1 MTGERP
7 LAESLFIRGI
17 GNMLGMSH
25 TVGDLENSGVM
36 GLLREVLLASLIE
49 PLLVP
54 PYKAGT
60 GVIVDS
66 RGHQSGQCDI
76 IVWDDSIFRPVYS
89 VRGAGIYAIESV
101 VLVVEVKSTLELAS
115 YRQAAIVATQLKG
128 MKILKPAVQGES
140 QEFWIDEPGL
150 LPLHMVFGFKSDA
163 EKSEADRA
171 HDIANEIGQPLHQFL
186 QVACVPGKSSWAFQ
200 ADGDHEFAPDADSH
214 YEVRMPVCGIVNSL
228 KYVSEK
234 RGKPNLGAYL
244 VP

>member
-1 MTGERP
+1 MREERP

-17 GNMLGMSH
+17 ANMLGLSR
-25 TVGDLENSGVM
+25 TLGDLENSGVI
-36 GLLREVLLASLIE
+36 GLLREALLGSLIE

-66 RGHQSGQCDI
+66 KGHQSGQCDI

-89 VRGAGIYAIESV
+89 VRGAGIYAIEAV
-101 VLVVEVKSTLELAS
+101 VLVVEVKSMLKLES
-115 YRQAAIVATQLKG
+115 YRQAAAVAMQLKG
-128 MKILKPAVQGES
+128 MNILKPAIEGAP
-140 QEFWIDEPGL
+140 QEFWSDEPGL
-150 LPLHMVFGFKSDA
+150 LPLHMIFGFKSDA
-163 EKSEADRA
+163 ERSEADRA
-171 HDIANEIGQPLHQFL
+171 HEIAMEVGQPLHQFL
-186 QVACVPGKSSWAFQ
+186 QVTCVPGKSSWTFH
-200 ADGDHEFAPDADSH
+200 ADGDQEFGPDADSH

-228 KYVSEK
+228 KYLSEK